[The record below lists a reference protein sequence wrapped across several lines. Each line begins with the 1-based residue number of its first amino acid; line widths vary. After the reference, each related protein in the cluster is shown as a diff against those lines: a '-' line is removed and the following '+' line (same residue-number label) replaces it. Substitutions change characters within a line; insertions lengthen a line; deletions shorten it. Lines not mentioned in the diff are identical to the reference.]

1 LVNELKELV
10 KKLSEDEVKFFLFQ
24 LLFRINMVE
33 ETKYSDEQFTEDLKK
48 IYNDFLNYKSTKIT
62 NENENENDYKVV
74 HIVFGDSPSGSLK
87 MVLRDM
93 ELQITEKVI
102 SFSDLF
108 SIGPVWKLHEEIG
121 LTKRYEW
128 LKNHINID
136 EEVMDKYQ
144 VNFNNTIININAIPQ
159 NVPIKIWIGDNS
171 HEQTALRYVL
181 YLLREKTNNIILI
194 DTTTNYKNQ
203 LHISEIEY
211 LPLHTGEN
219 TPEKLK
225 LIYEKNSAVKPLSQE
240 ERKKFEDQWEELST
254 KHEVLRIWTNT
265 EICSVDEDFYDD
277 YIINTARNLHNE
289 QKNKDFM
296 KSARVIG
303 EVIGNLNQYIG
314 DQFVEYR
321 VRHLIMNGVFEIEG
335 IPRAMRFYSVK
346 LR

>member
-1 LVNELKELV
+1 MNELKELV
-10 KKLSEDEVKFFLFQ
+10 KKLSEDEVKSLLFQ
-24 LLFRINMVE
+24 ILFRINMVE
-33 ETKYSDEQFTEDLKK
+33 ETKYSEKQFTEDLKK
-48 IYNDFLNYKSTKIT
+48 IYKDFLNYKSTKIT
-62 NENENENDYKVV
+62 NEDDYKVV
-74 HIVFGDSPSGSLK
+74 HIVFGDSPAGSLK

-121 LTKRYEW
+121 FTKRYEW

-144 VNFNNTIININAIPQ
+144 VNFNNTTLKINAIPQ
-159 NVPIKIWIGDNS
+159 NVPIIIWIGDNS

-181 YLLREKTNNIILI
+181 YLLREKTNNITLI
-194 DTTTNYKNQ
+194 DTTTNYKN
-203 LHISEIEY
+203 LFHIPEVEY
-211 LPLHTGEN
+211 FPLHTGEI
-219 TPEKLK
+219 TPEKLR

-265 EICSVDEDFYDD
+265 EICSVDQDFYDD
-277 YIINTARNLHNE
+277 YIINTVRNLHNE
-289 QKNKDFM
+289 LKNKDFM

-335 IPRAMRFYSVK
+335 IPKAMRFYSVK